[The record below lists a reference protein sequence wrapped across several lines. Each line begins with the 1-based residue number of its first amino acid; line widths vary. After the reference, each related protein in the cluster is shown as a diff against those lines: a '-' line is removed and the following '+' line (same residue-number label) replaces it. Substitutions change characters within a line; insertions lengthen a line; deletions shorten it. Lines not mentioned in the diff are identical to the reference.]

1 MTGGAGR
8 RRAGRHARMLL
19 TMGLVMGLSA
29 CSDGGESSSSQP
41 STGATE
47 EPGTGVATELRVAP
61 GCEGS
66 GLNNHVADFSWQPAE
81 PPGDRQQL
89 VLSYVPGGL
98 ETDAFLQTGPLP
110 ADQTS
115 YHWIQMNPGTGPR
128 TWRVL
133 TLRGDAWVPS
143 ETATFHGVDC
153 PDG

>member
-1 MTGGAGR
+1 VPPTTGPPTTDGAGE
-8 RRAGRHARMLL
+8 A
-19 TMGLVMGLSA
+19 
-29 CSDGGESSSSQP
+29 
-41 STGATE
+41 
-47 EPGTGVATELRVAP
+47 VATDLRVVP

-66 GLNNHVADFSWQPAE
+66 GPNNHVADFSWRPAV

-133 TLRGDAWVPS
+133 TLRGESWVPS

-153 PDG
+153 SNG